1 MNQRKVTK
9 KSNINFQEDIKKLQ
23 IELDRTRKEK
33 DDYKNKYLRAL
44 ADYQNFEK
52 RVGEEKEALRQSAS
66 RELLLKLLPFLD
78 DIEKAEVFIKDSG
91 LKLVKDK
98 FIQIIREENIEELQ
112 ILGKEFDPHL
122 AEAVDV
128 VKGENDNIIIEVSR
142 KGYTLNGKV
151 LRVAQVKVSKK
162 ITNSNQQEANKL

>member
-1 MNQRKVTK
+1 MRRKKPCGKVRPE
-9 KSNINFQEDIKKLQ
+9 NFC
-23 IELDRTRKEK
+23 
-33 DDYKNKYLRAL
+33 
-44 ADYQNFEK
+44 
-52 RVGEEKEALRQSAS
+52 
-66 RELLLKLLPFLD
+66 
-78 DIEKAEVFIKDSG
+78 KDSG